1 MEEITKFFNDIENT
15 KYIHSVIIIIIS
27 IFLYKSISYFIGKGE
42 EKDKLKLF
50 TNKKSKTYLKLI
62 KSILRYIFLAVTVLI
77 VLQINGVDVSSMLAG
92 VGIAGI
98 VLGLA
103 VQDWLKDVIRGST
116 ILSDNYFSVGD
127 IVKYKDIE
135 GKVLVLGLKTTKIQ
149 DIKTGNIIS
158 IANRNIEQ
166 IEIVSNLVYIN
177 IPMPYEVPVQKAEK
191 TVENILNAIQ
201 KSELVNQCR
210 YLGVNQLADSSIL
223 YLIEI
228 TCNAQSK
235 LQVRRDALKI
245 VLEEMA
251 KNKIDVPYTQ
261 IDIHQK

>member
-1 MEEITKFFNDIENT
+1 MEEVTNFLNNTNNT
-15 KYIHSVIIIIIS
+15 KLIHSVIIIAIS
-27 IFLYKSISYFIGKGE
+27 ILLYKSVLYFLGKGE

-50 TNKKSKTYLKLI
+50 TNKKSKTYLRLM

-92 VGIAGI
+92 VGIVGI

-135 GKVLVLGLKTTKIQ
+135 GKILALGLKTTKIQ
-149 DIKTGNIIS
+149 DIKTGNIVS
-158 IANRNIEQ
+158 VANRNIEE
-166 IEIVSNLVYIN
+166 IEIVSDLVYIN
-177 IPMPYEVPVQKAEK
+177 IPMPYEVSVPKAEK
-191 TVENILNAIQ
+191 VVENILNTIQ
-201 KSELVNQCR
+201 KNELVNQCR
-210 YLGVNQLADSSIL
+210 YLGVNQLADSSIF

-251 KNKIDVPYTQ
+251 KDKIDVPYTQ
-261 IDIHQK
+261 IDVHQK